1 MRIFIMACLAFS
13 MLPGWAQ
20 ADVLLA
26 DLVLKYGIGSRP
38 GIVHGQLTNN
48 GNKTVHL
55 ISVTSPSFG
64 RIELHTHEKTGEL
77 MRMRKV
83 ERYAVEAGQSLSLK
97 PGGKH
102 LMLFEPKST
111 DKQAPIALTF
121 TFDDG
126 QEVRRHVTPMLPK
139 MRHSPDQH
147 MGHH

>member
-1 MRIFIMACLAFS
+1 MRIWILACIACTMSAGLAR
-13 MLPGWAQ
+13 
-20 ADVLLA
+20 ADVSLN
-26 DLVLKYGIGSRP
+26 DIVLKYGIGTRP
-38 GIVHGQLTNN
+38 GVVHGHLTN
-48 GNKTVHL
+48 GGDKTVHL
-55 ISVTSPSFG
+55 IRVTSPSFG
-64 RIELHTHEKTGEL
+64 RIEFHTHEKTGEV

-83 ERYAVEAGQSLSLK
+83 ERYALDAGQSLSLK

-126 QEVRRHVTPMLPK
+126 QEVRRQVTPMLSK

-147 MGHH
+147 MRHR